1 MVETITPV
9 VHGGRRGRWGVAVGA
24 HILGAGL
31 GAAALGG
38 ALGLA
43 GRALGAPWGAPGLSV
58 VAAVAAVYAGRE
70 LLSIPVPLP
79 DRKEQVPEWWRTFFG
94 PISAPF
100 LYGLGVGVGFL
111 TYLRHGTLVA
121 VAALAVISGDPGLAA
136 LILVPFGLARGLTV
150 LLAAPGVSAEGV
162 GSVMARL
169 DALALSEVPRRVNGI
184 ALIAL
189 GTVAALSA
197 PLEGMQ
203 GSEGSGLAAELLALV
218 FAWAAIAKAL
228 RFRRWRGQ
236 IRGYRLP
243 AAGSLAVAV
252 PLAEAAVPG
261 LVVGGFPIAAGAL
274 ALGLLAGFSATI
286 LRARRLHGDRLPC
299 GCFGGDGRRDYRLLL
314 ARNLVLGAVA
324 AAALAD
330 PARHPWA
337 DVGPIQ
343 LLPVVLLA
351 VGFAVTAFL
360 AREVRRLALARAGQ
374 APSG

>member
-9 VHGGRRGRWGVAVGA
+9 VHGGRRGRWGIAVGA
-24 HILGAGL
+24 HVLGAGL

-43 GRALGAPWGAPGLSV
+43 GRALGAAWGAPGLWV

-70 LLSIPVPLP
+70 LLGIPVPLP

-94 PISAPF
+94 PVSAPF
-100 LYGLGVGVGFL
+100 LYGLGLGVGFL

-121 VAALAVISGDPGLAA
+121 VAALAVISGDPGLGA

-169 DALALSEVPRRVNGI
+169 DALALSDVPRRVNGVV
-184 ALIAL
+184 LVAL
-189 GTVAALSA
+189 GSVAALSA
-197 PLEGMQ
+197 PLVAGR
-203 GSEGSGLAAELLALV
+203 GSEGSGLAAELLGLV

-236 IRGYRLP
+236 ILGYRLP
-243 AAGSLAVAV
+243 AAGTLAVVV
-252 PLAEAAVPG
+252 PLAEAGVPA
-261 LVVGGFPIAAGAL
+261 LVVGGFPTAAGAL
-274 ALGLLAGFSATI
+274 ALGLLAAFSATI
-286 LRARRLHGDRLPC
+286 LRARRLQGDRLPC

-314 ARNLVLGAVA
+314 ARNLALGAVA
-324 AAALAD
+324 AATLAD
-330 PARHPWA
+330 RAGDPWA
-337 DVGPIQ
+337 DVGPAE
-343 LLPVVLLA
+343 LLPVVLLS
-351 VGFAVTAFL
+351 VGLAVTAFL
-360 AREVRRLALARAGQ
+360 LREVRRLALARAGQ
-374 APSG
+374 APSS

>member
-9 VHGGRRGRWGVAVGA
+9 VHGGRRGRWGIAVGA
-24 HILGAGL
+24 HILGAAL

-43 GRALGAPWGAPGLSV
+43 GRALGAPWGAPGLWL
-58 VAAVAAVYAGRE
+58 VAGVAAVYAGRE
-70 LLSIPVPLP
+70 LLGIPVPLP
-79 DRKEQVPEWWRTFFG
+79 DRKRQVPEWWRTFFG

-100 LYGLGVGVGFL
+100 LYGLGLGVGFL

-121 VAALAVISGDPGLAA
+121 VAALAVISGDPRLAA

-184 ALIAL
+184 ALVAL
-189 GTVAALSA
+189 GSVAAASA
-197 PLEGMQ
+197 PLAAVR
-203 GSEGSGLAAELLALV
+203 GSEGSGLAAELVALV
-218 FAWAAIAKAL
+218 FAWAAIGKAL

-236 IRGYRLP
+236 ILGYGLP
-243 AAGSLAVAV
+243 AAGTLAVAV
-252 PLAEAAVPG
+252 PLVEAGVPA
-261 LVVGGFPIAAGAL
+261 LVVGGFPTAAGAL
-274 ALGLLAGFSATI
+274 ALGLLAAFSAAI
-286 LRARRLHGDRLPC
+286 LRARRLEGDRLPC
-299 GCFGGDGRRDYRLLL
+299 GCFGGGDRRDYRLLL
-314 ARNLVLGAVA
+314 ARNLALGAVA

-330 PARHPWA
+330 PAGDPWA
-337 DVGPIQ
+337 DVGPAE

-351 VGFAVTAFL
+351 VGLLMTAFL
-360 AREVRRLALARAGQ
+360 LREVRRLALARTGQ
-374 APSG
+374 APSS

>member
-9 VHGGRRGRWGVAVGA
+9 VHGGRRGRWGTAVGV

-43 GRALGAPWGAPGLSV
+43 GLALGAPWGAPGLSV

-70 LLSIPVPLP
+70 LLGIPVPLP

-94 PISAPF
+94 PNSAPF
-100 LYGLGVGVGFL
+100 LYGLALGVGFL

-150 LLAAPGVSAEGV
+150 LLAAPGVSAEGI

-184 ALIAL
+184 ALVAL
-189 GTVAALSA
+189 GSVAAVSA
-197 PLEGMQ
+197 PLAAVQ
-203 GSEGSGLAAELLALV
+203 GSEGSGLAAELVALA

-236 IRGYRLP
+236 IVGYRLP
-243 AAGSLAVAV
+243 AAWTLAAAV
-252 PLAEAAVPG
+252 PLAEAGVPA
-261 LVVGGFPIAAGAL
+261 LVVGGFPSVAGAL
-274 ALGLLAGFSATI
+274 ALGLLAAFSAAI
-286 LRARRLHGDRLPC
+286 LRARRLQGDRLPC
-299 GCFGGDGRRDYRLLL
+299 GCFGGGERRDYRLLL
-314 ARNLVLGAVA
+314 ARNLALGAVA
-324 AAALAD
+324 VAAMAD
-330 PARHPWA
+330 PDRGTWA
-337 DVGPIQ
+337 DVGPAE

-351 VGFAVTAFL
+351 VGLAVTAFL
-360 AREVRRLALARAGQ
+360 LREVRSLALARAGQ

>member
-9 VHGGRRGRWGVAVGA
+9 VHGGRRGRWGIAVGA
-24 HILGAGL
+24 HILGAVL

-70 LLSIPVPLP
+70 LLGIPVPLP
-79 DRKEQVPEWWRTFFG
+79 DRKRQVPEWWRTFFG

-100 LYGLGVGVGFL
+100 LYGLGLGVGFL

-121 VAALAVISGDPGLAA
+121 VAALAVISGDPRLAA

-169 DALALSEVPRRVNGI
+169 DALALSEVPRWVNGI
-184 ALIAL
+184 ALVAL
-189 GTVAALSA
+189 GSVAAASA
-197 PLEGMQ
+197 PLAAVR
-203 GSEGSGLAAELLALV
+203 GSEGSGLAAELVALV
-218 FAWAAIAKAL
+218 FAWAAIGKAL

-236 IRGYRLP
+236 ILGYGLP
-243 AAGSLAVAV
+243 AAGTLAVAV
-252 PLAEAAVPG
+252 PLVEAGVPA
-261 LVVGGFPIAAGAL
+261 LVVGGFPTAAGAL
-274 ALGLLAGFSATI
+274 ALGLLAAFSAAI
-286 LRARRLHGDRLPC
+286 LRARRLEGDRLPC
-299 GCFGGDGRRDYRLLL
+299 GCFGGGDRRDYRLLL
-314 ARNLVLGAVA
+314 ARNLALGAVA

-330 PARHPWA
+330 PAGDPWA
-337 DVGPIQ
+337 DVGPAE

-351 VGFAVTAFL
+351 VGLLMTAFL
-360 AREVRRLALARAGQ
+360 LREVRRLALARTGQ
-374 APSG
+374 APSS